1 MIETLINFFKKPATE
16 TKDQTPEGMCPNCW
30 GSQEFDGIIR
40 EMYEDK
46 QIDVNNH
53 KANHAF
59 IQDFVV
65 NRINGIQLK
74 KGNNS
79 MECPSCRVKFPS

>member
-16 TKDQTPEGMCPNCW
+16 TKNQTPEGMCPNCW

-40 EMYEDK
+40 EMYVDK

-65 NRINGIQLK
+65 NKINGIQLK